1 MNMFT
6 QTQNMF
12 TQNLEYKYVYLE
24 PRIRICLLRTQKMN
38 MFTQNLENEYVYSEP
53 IEYKYVYSDSEHV
66 YLEPRI

>member
-1 MNMFT
+1 
-6 QTQNMF
+6 
-12 TQNLEYKYVYLE
+12 
-24 PRIRICLLRTQKMN
+24 